1 MQMLIVALSAIL
13 CERVMKR
20 NNQREHYR
28 HHPRLFWIDHEI
40 RAGRYP
46 NNPRIAAKFE
56 ISLKTA
62 QRIMEF
68 LRDQQHAPL
77 AYSPENR
84 GWYYTDPSYKLSAVE
99 MSEGDLIAILLAEKL
114 SHQYRGTALGSQ
126 VEKAFSKVLKAL
138 TEEISIDL
146 EALTEAHS
154 FEAAATADL
163 APALFAQVGHAIQKK
178 LCLEMEYYTASTKEL
193 KWRTVNPLHLRNHLG
208 DWYLIGWDHFRAGI
222 RDFHC
227 GRIRQL
233 KVREETFTPPENFDQ
248 KTYFESGFSMIRG
261 GEEHTV
267 EIIFDEYQSRWMRE
281 RGKFHPTEERE
292 ELPNGKLRMRMQ
304 VTALDGVQRFVM
316 QYGSHVEVIQPA
328 ILRQS
333 IVSELSN
340 TLGLYEKNESPDG
353 INGNL
358 MKL

>member
-1 MQMLIVALSAIL
+1 MQMVIVSLSAIL
-13 CERVMKR
+13 CERVMKI

-46 NNPRIAAKFE
+46 NNPKIAAKYE
-56 ISLKTA
+56 ISIKTA

-77 AYSPENR
+77 AYSPEKR

-114 SHQYRGTALGSQ
+114 SHQYRGTAIGSQ
-126 VEKAFSKVLKAL
+126 VEKAFSKVLNAL

-163 APALFAQVGHAIQKK
+163 APKLFAQVGHAIQKK
-178 LCLEMEYYTASTKEL
+178 LRMEMEYFTASTKEV

-208 DWYLIGWDHFRAGI
+208 DWYLIGWDHFRAEI

-227 GRIRQL
+227 GRIQQL
-233 KVREETFTPPENFDQ
+233 KVSEETFVPPEDFDQ

-261 GEEHTV
+261 GAEYDV
-267 EIIFDEYQSRWMRE
+267 EIIFDEYQARWMRE

-292 ELPNGKLRMRMQ
+292 ELPDGEFCLRMKVRG
-304 VTALDGVQRFVM
+304 LDGVKRFVL
-316 QYGSHVEVIQPA
+316 QYGKHVRVIKPD
-328 ILRQS
+328 
-333 IVSELSN
+333 ELKAEIKADIIEMLN
-340 TLGLYEKNESPDG
+340 HY
-353 INGNL
+353 
-358 MKL
+358 